1 MIALWD
7 RIAILLVC
15 YNSCCL
21 PPTSLH
27 HWCSGWVW
35 ASSHEASPLEFQ
47 GCGVSVLLSPLN
59 IWKEKKK
66 KELLEYAVALWRLG
80 APNDW
85 HPERATEIPQKNTS
99 SLGGLCGQIRPFSLE
114 ERWSVMVPPGRSGRE
129 QLQEPHSL
137 VLPCPTHQV
146 PSPTLGHCDH
156 GSLSPG
162 YIQPRRLCG

>member
-66 KELLEYAVALWRLG
+66 ERTVGICSGAVETRCSEWLTSWEGHWDPSEEHKLPWRFVWTDSPIQPWRAMECDGAPRKIGQRAAPGTPQLG
-80 APNDW
+80 AALPHTPSAKPHAGPLW
-85 HPERATEIPQKNTS
+85 SWQ
-99 SLGGLCGQIRPFSLE
+99 SLPR
-114 ERWSVMVPPGRSGRE
+114 V
-129 QLQEPHSL
+129 HS
-137 VLPCPTHQV
+137 T
-146 PSPTLGHCDH
+146 
-156 GSLSPG
+156 
-162 YIQPRRLCG
+162 